1 MFMATATACLEPLEI
16 HVADP
21 SGYQRVTLRGV
32 RPTATAADV
41 VAMATSTL
49 KLPTQVPFDLRHDKT
64 TRLIEPDKILS
75 ELADEKAPHLSVTL
89 QPDAGL
95 A

>member
-1 MFMATATACLEPLEI
+1 MHMATATLVAEPLEI
-16 HVADP
+16 HVSDP
-21 SGYQRVTLRGV
+21 SGHQRVTLRNV
-32 RPTATAADV
+32 RRTATAADI

-49 KLPTQVPFDLRHDKT
+49 KLPEIPFDLRHDRT
-64 TRLIEPDKILS
+64 SRLIESDKIVS
-75 ELADEKAPHLSVTL
+75 ELAEEQAPHLEVSL

>member
-1 MFMATATACLEPLEI
+1 MTMATVTLDAEPLEI

-21 SGYQRVTLRGV
+21 SGHQRVKFSNV
-32 RPTATAADV
+32 RRTATAADI

-49 KLPTQVPFDLRHDKT
+49 KLPSQVPFDLRHDKT

-75 ELADEKAPHLSVTL
+75 ELADEKAPHLTVTL

>member
-1 MFMATATACLEPLEI
+1 MATATSVAEPLEI
-16 HVADP
+16 QVADP
-21 SGYQRVTLRGV
+21 SGHQRVTLRNV
-32 RPTATAADV
+32 RRTATAADI

-49 KLPTQVPFDLRHDKT
+49 KLPEIPFDLRHDVT
-64 TRLIEPDKILS
+64 SRLIEPGRILS
-75 ELADEKAPHLSVTL
+75 ELAEEKAPHLSVTL